1 MSAHSSPVYLDYNAT
16 APVRPG
22 VVSAMTEALRRC
34 GNPSSIHGFGR
45 AARAAVED
53 ARNQIASLVGAS
65 PEGVIFTSGGTEAN
79 NTALRGRVLA
89 SAIEHE
95 SILAIDGVRPV
106 PVRQVGVVDLA
117 VLETLLAER
126 PALVSVMLANNE
138 TGAIQPVR
146 DVARLARRHGA
157 RVHCDAVQAAGKID
171 IDMGALGVD
180 MMSLS
185 AHKLGGP
192 QGVGALIVA
201 DAEHPHPLLRGGG
214 QERGHRPGTEN
225 VAGIVGFAAAA
236 RVALAELASMDRVR
250 ALRDALEARVRAI
263 APNVVFHGAGCARL
277 PNTSC
282 IGLSGA
288 RSDIQVMAL
297 DLDGIAVSAG
307 SACSSGTIAPSH
319 VLRAMGVGEDAAAS
333 AIRVSLGWASTA
345 DDVERFVASWGAM
358 RARLCA
364 AAA

>member
-1 MSAHSSPVYLDYNAT
+1 
-16 APVRPG
+16 
-22 VVSAMTEALRRC
+22 MTEALERC
-34 GNPSSIHGFGR
+34 GNPSSIHRFGR

-53 ARNQIASLVGAS
+53 ARDRIASLVGAS
-65 PEGVIFTSGGTEAN
+65 PQGVIFTSGGTEAN
-79 NTALRGRVLA
+79 NTALHGRVLA
-89 SAIEHE
+89 SAIEHD

-106 PVRQVGVVDLA
+106 PVRPEGMVDLA
-117 VLETLLAER
+117 ALEALLAEG

-138 TGAIQPVR
+138 TGVIQPLR
-146 DVARLARRHGA
+146 DVVRLARGHGA
-157 RVHCDAVQAAGKID
+157 RVHCDAVQAAGKIE
-171 IDMGALGVD
+171 IDMRALGVD

-201 DAEHPHPLLRGGG
+201 DDQQLLPLLRGGG
-214 QERGHRPGTEN
+214 QERGRRPGTEN
-225 VAGIVGFAAAA
+225 VAGIIGFAAA
-236 RVALAELASMDRVR
+236 VAAAVAELASMDRVR
-250 ALRDALEARVRAI
+250 MLRDTLEARVRVI
-263 APNVVFHGAGCARL
+263 APDAVVHGAHAERL

-282 IGLSGA
+282 IGLPGA
-288 RSDIQVMAL
+288 RSDIQVIAL

-307 SACSSGTIAPSH
+307 SACSSGTVTPSH
-319 VLRAMGVGEDAAAS
+319 VLRAMGVGEDTAAS

-345 DDVERFVASWGAM
+345 DDVERFVASWGTM